1 MKNFRQILEAKKI
14 TTMINGPEKPV
25 MKLIKKHN
33 GKVVDVTDKGSAI
46 VDISADELR
55 GLKRS
60 MSGLESKDY
69 DLAVPNPDG
78 GFDTAMI

>member
-1 MKNFRQILEAKKI
+1 LNSGAWRRLQYQIADFHFNWELSSASLRNWNDE
-14 TTMINGPEKPV
+14 
-25 MKLIKKHN
+25 
-33 GKVVDVTDKGSAI
+33 VVGVTDKGSAI
-46 VDISADELR
+46 VDIPADESR

-78 GFDTAMI
+78 GFDTVMI